1 VIPGGLVSHANSLRP
16 VFSTGLSIIHPIV
29 RLDTRFML
37 AVRLISQRGGN
48 LGPCRREAVAPSKT
62 KLRHCLWVN
71 DMTNVL
77 MIDDYELAEACAIV
91 TAFGSE
97 RFGYVVT
104 PNVDHVIRHYHDP
117 EFRALYAQAAYVFLD
132 SHFLAHLFG
141 FLKRQRHRVSPG
153 SDLTAA
159 VMSSVIKP
167 NDVAVMVGGSAE
179 QAQELRARFGLK
191 ALRHIDPPMN
201 FIRDNVAVESCL
213 RAIEES
219 SPFRFCF
226 LAIGSPQ
233 QEIIAQKL
241 KERGVARG
249 LALCIG
255 ASINFITG
263 VERRAPLWIRKS
275 GFEWLFRLVQNPR
288 RLAKRYLV
296 HGPRI
301 FLLLPHIEL
310 RLRRPIAV
318 PCEVPTMSGTPPM
331 TAVTGSQV

>member
-1 VIPGGLVSHANSLRP
+1 MNNALV
-16 VFSTGLSIIHPIV
+16 
-29 RLDTRFML
+29 
-37 AVRLISQRGGN
+37 
-48 LGPCRREAVAPSKT
+48 
-62 KLRHCLWVN
+62 
-71 DMTNVL
+71 
-77 MIDDYELAEACAIV
+77 IDDYELGEARAIV

-104 PNVDHVIRHYHDP
+104 PNVDHVIRHYYDP

-132 SHFLAHLFG
+132 SHFLANVVGLI
-141 FLKRQRHRVSPG
+141 KRRRHRVSPG

-159 VMSSVIKP
+159 VMSGVIKP
-167 NDVAVMVGGSAE
+167 NDVTVMVGGSAE
-179 QAQELRARFGLK
+179 QAQELRERFGLK

-201 FIRDNVAVESCL
+201 FIRDKAAVESCL

-226 LAIGSPQ
+226 LAVGSPQ

-263 VERRAPLWIRKS
+263 IEKRAPPWVQKS
-275 GFEWLFRLVQNPR
+275 GFEWLFRLVQNPK

-296 HGPRI
+296 RGPRI
-301 FLLLPHIEL
+301 FLLLPYIEL
-310 RLRRPIAV
+310 KLRRPVAV
-318 PCEVPTMSGTPPM
+318 PREVPTRSGIPVI
-331 TAVTGSQV
+331 TAVTGSHS

>member
-1 VIPGGLVSHANSLRP
+1 
-16 VFSTGLSIIHPIV
+16 
-29 RLDTRFML
+29 
-37 AVRLISQRGGN
+37 
-48 LGPCRREAVAPSKT
+48 
-62 KLRHCLWVN
+62 
-71 DMTNVL
+71 MTNVL
-77 MIDDYELAEACAIV
+77 IIDDYELGEARAIV

-104 PNVDHVIRHYHDP
+104 PNVDHVIRHYHEP

-132 SHFLAHLFG
+132 SHFLAHVIRLF
-141 FLKRQRHRVSPG
+141 KRRRHRVCPG

-159 VMSSVIKP
+159 VLSTVIKP
-167 NDVAVMVGGSAE
+167 NEVAVLVGGSAE
-179 QAQELRARFGLK
+179 QAQELRERFGLR

-201 FIRDNVAVESCL
+201 FIRDKAAVESCL
-213 RAIEES
+213 RAIEEN

-255 ASINFITG
+255 ASIDFITG
-263 VERRAPLWIRKS
+263 VERRAPVWMRKS
-275 GFEWLFRLVQNPR
+275 GFEWLFRLVQNPK

-296 HGPRI
+296 RGPRI

-310 RLRRPIAV
+310 RRQRPVTVAR
-318 PCEVPTMSGTPPM
+318 EVLTMSGTPAI
-331 TAVTGSQV
+331 TAVTGSHIGHGLQSGLTGSGLD

>member
-1 VIPGGLVSHANSLRP
+1 M
-16 VFSTGLSIIHPIV
+16 
-29 RLDTRFML
+29 RFFENM
-37 AVRLISQRGGN
+37 A
-48 LGPCRREAVAPSKT
+48 
-62 KLRHCLWVN
+62 
-71 DMTNVL
+71 NVL
-77 MIDDYELAEACAIV
+77 DIDDYELREARAIV

-104 PNVDHVIRHYHDP
+104 PNVDHVIRHYHDA

-132 SHFLAHLFG
+132 SHFLAHVNGL
-141 FLKRQRHRVSPG
+141 LKRRRHRVTPG

-167 NDVAVMVGGSAE
+167 HDVAVMVGGSAA

-191 ALRHIDPPMN
+191 ALHHIDPPMN
-201 FIRDNVAVESCL
+201 FIHDEVAVESCL
-213 RAIEES
+213 RAIEAC

-241 KERGVARG
+241 KQRGVARG

-263 VERRAPLWIRKS
+263 VEKRAPRWIQES
-275 GFEWLFRLVQNPR
+275 GFEWLYRLIRNPK

-296 HGPRI
+296 RGPRI

-310 RLRRPIAV
+310 RLRRPMVV
-318 PCEVPTMSGTPPM
+318 PREVPNKSNAPAITAITGTH
-331 TAVTGSQV
+331 G